1 MRIKVKPGSWL
12 SLLLIA
18 PSSICLLAFFYII
31 GVAIHDYGRIS
42 SGLIVPVIIKYF
54 AITYIPTTT
63 RAILIFPLG
72 FSWEALNAP
81 ADSSEPD
88 FFEWRLFALG
98 LGVAVAVFMG
108 DLLDSLIPSHF
119 QKAQAHML
127 LCGLPATVFY
137 PIYWELR
144 EVIALAFRLAPKQ
157 TISADKK
164 TETALIQTTP
174 IDQ

>member
-42 SGLIVPVIIKYF
+42 SGLIVPMIIKYV
-54 AITYIPTTT
+54 AITYMPTTT

-72 FSWEALNAP
+72 FSWEALNAF
-81 ADSSEPD
+81 DSSEPD

-108 DLLDSLIPSHF
+108 DLLDTFIPSYF
-119 QKAQAHML
+119 EKAQVHML
-127 LCGLPATVFY
+127 LWGLPAMVFY
-137 PIYWELR
+137 PIYLELR
-144 EVIALAFRLAPKQ
+144 EVIALAFKLAPKQ
-157 TISADKK
+157 TISADEK
-164 TETALIQTTP
+164 TETGLIQTTA